1 MNNIDN
7 VQKLIEDGQSVL
19 STHIPSPLG
28 VIGYPTLDLET
39 FSAWQTECLNFLE
52 LNLPADSVS
61 FRSFKDKVKHG
72 YRGTVAAGIEI
83 LTSVKEELETKG
95 IIH

>member
-39 FSAWQTECLNFLE
+39 FSAWQTKCLNFLE
-52 LNLPADSVS
+52 LNLPADSVY

>member
-39 FSAWQTECLNFLE
+39 FSAWQTKCLNFLE

>member
-39 FSAWQTECLNFLE
+39 FSAWQTKCLNFLE
-52 LNLPADSVS
+52 LNLPADSVY

-83 LTSVKEELETKG
+83 LTSVKEELEAEG
-95 IIH
+95 LIH

>member
-39 FSAWQTECLNFLE
+39 FSAWQTKCLNFLE
-52 LNLPADSVS
+52 LNFPADSVY
-61 FRSFKDKVKHG
+61 FRSFRDKVKHG